1 MTTTRFA
8 TMLAGFALASALQA
22 ETPVPA
28 QPAASPAPSLS
39 FLDPVE
45 SFAQDSIL
53 RPKDPFQVVPG
64 KDPDGWSFILEPYL
78 WAMGMSGDVAI
89 KGLPAVHVSYNT
101 KTILQH
107 LDWGLMGKAEVRK
120 GRWGVLG
127 DGFFAQLSANA
138 TPPGP
143 LYDGTS
149 LKVQQGM
156 ASLALAYRIID
167 DRRGFLDFYAGARY
181 NYLGLEIDTSTD
193 TAGINQVA
201 TQVTDRISTAVSERV
216 QSAVTAAEEKIQAAV
231 AAAKAELR
239 DAAIDRVAG
248 IQSDLVAA
256 QTERLAQLRTELG
269 GRLDGD
275 FEKRFRRDLFDGSIR
290 DRDLL
295 SKEAIA
301 QVAKGATSELRSYVN
316 AAIEARVAAVEAR
329 VAAAKGRIDARLEAV
344 KDRAEARAA
353 AAQKKLAKA
362 IANQIEDAL
371 PTSFDGSKWW
381 VDPIIGLRA
390 QINFTRWL
398 FLATQGDVGGF
409 GAGSQIAWNVKASV
423 GVNFSRNVFAELGYR
438 YFYMDYQN
446 GGALYN
452 AAEFGIFSGIGVK
465 F

>member
-89 KGLPAVHVSYNT
+89 KGLPAVHVSHNT

-127 DGFFAQLSANA
+127 DGFFAQLSASA

-156 ASLALAYRIID
+156 ASLALAP
-167 DRRGFLDFYAGARY
+167 
-181 NYLGLEIDTSTD
+181 
-193 TAGINQVA
+193 
-201 TQVTDRISTAVSERV
+201 
-216 QSAVTAAEEKIQAAV
+216 
-231 AAAKAELR
+231 R
-239 DAAIDRVAG
+239 DG
-248 IQSDLVAA
+248 
-256 QTERLAQLRTELG
+256 
-269 GRLDGD
+269 
-275 FEKRFRRDLFDGSIR
+275 
-290 DRDLL
+290 
-295 SKEAIA
+295 
-301 QVAKGATSELRSYVN
+301 
-316 AAIEARVAAVEAR
+316 
-329 VAAAKGRIDARLEAV
+329 
-344 KDRAEARAA
+344 
-353 AAQKKLAKA
+353 
-362 IANQIEDAL
+362 
-371 PTSFDGSKWW
+371 
-381 VDPIIGLRA
+381 
-390 QINFTRWL
+390 
-398 FLATQGDVGGF
+398 
-409 GAGSQIAWNVKASV
+409 
-423 GVNFSRNVFAELGYR
+423 
-438 YFYMDYQN
+438 
-446 GGALYN
+446 
-452 AAEFGIFSGIGVK
+452 
-465 F
+465 